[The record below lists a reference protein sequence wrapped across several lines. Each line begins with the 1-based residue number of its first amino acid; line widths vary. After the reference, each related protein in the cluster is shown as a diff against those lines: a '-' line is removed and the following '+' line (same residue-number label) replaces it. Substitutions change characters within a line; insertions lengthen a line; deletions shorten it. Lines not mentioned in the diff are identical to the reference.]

1 MNLKEYV
8 DNLACHKVY
17 PGDKEVLNKLTH
29 FECGDSKNLRTN
41 TSDKSVPEKMLERF
55 KDYLL
60 SEQGSNKFHDLY
72 YIIENDN
79 IIFLFF
85 SLQTSQ
91 LFDTDYIHPEDV
103 GKLCEIISNSKG
115 NNEYTEG
122 TVDLEL
128 FKSMLTSYGYEYYAK
143 DDEAVNRAFGILI
156 KVIEAKKSDRQH
168 NLFANSTY
176 PCVELVNFCKNT
188 KANQVWHE
196 AGYMPNL
203 GASLFWIKI
212 LPIIE
217 SVSATVG
224 CTYVSLFAADEDLGG
239 KEKLISY
246 YNQVLFFQ
254 ATEKLCAVKPYYDWN
269 CIFLWQE
276 IRELTKRKELFIKEY
291 LIDTNSEDD
300 V

>member
-41 TSDKSVPEKMLERF
+41 TSDKSVPEKMLDRF
-55 KDYLL
+55 KDYL
-60 SEQGSNKFHDLY
+60 SESKRYHDLY
-72 YIIENDN
+72 YIIENKST
-79 IIFLFF
+79 IFLFF

-91 LFDTDYIHPEDV
+91 LFDADYILPEDV
-103 GKLCEIISNSKG
+103 GKLCMLTYGSKG
-115 NNEYTEG
+115 EDEFTSG
-122 TVDLEL
+122 MVDLNV
-128 FKSMLTSYGYEYYAK
+128 FKDMLGSYGYGHYAE
-143 DDEAVNRAFGILI
+143 DDVTVCRTFQVMKKI
-156 KVIEAKKSDRQH
+156 IEAKESDKQH

-188 KANQVWHE
+188 IADQEWRD
-196 AGYMPNL
+196 AGFMPNL

-217 SVSATVG
+217 QVSNSVG

-254 ATEKLCAVKPYYDWN
+254 STDKLCAVKPFYDWN

>member
-8 DNLACHKVY
+8 DKLVCRKVY
-17 PGDKEVLNKLTH
+17 PGDQEALNKLTG
-29 FECGDSKNLRTN
+29 FECGDLKSLRTS
-41 TSDKSVPEKMLERF
+41 TSDKSVPEKMLDRF
-55 KDYLL
+55 KGYLL
-60 SEQGSNKFHDLY
+60 SERGANDFHDLY
-72 YIIENDN
+72 YIIENKN
-79 IIFLFF
+79 TIYLFF

-103 GKLCEIISNSKG
+103 GKLCIIIRESKG
-115 NNEYTEG
+115 NDEYTKD

-128 FKSMLTSYGYEYYAK
+128 FKSMLTSYGFEYYAK
-143 DDEAVNRAFGILI
+143 DDEAVIRAFGVLR
-156 KVIEAKKSDRQH
+156 KVIEAKKSDRQL

-176 PCVELVNFCKNT
+176 PCVELVNFCKNI
-188 KANQVWHE
+188 KADQEWHD
-196 AGYMPNL
+196 AGFMPNL

-217 SVSATVG
+217 RVSETVG

-276 IRELTKRKELFIKEY
+276 IRELTKRKEMFITKY